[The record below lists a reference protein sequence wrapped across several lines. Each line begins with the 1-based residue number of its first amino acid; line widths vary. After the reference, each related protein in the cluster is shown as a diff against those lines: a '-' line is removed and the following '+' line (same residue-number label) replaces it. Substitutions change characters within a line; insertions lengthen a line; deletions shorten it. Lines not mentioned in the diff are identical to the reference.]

1 MPRRGSLEDVNEYIY
16 RVDRML
22 STLKLA
28 GALDRLAGVVLGAF
42 TKCEPGDGFGTL
54 TLDEVFDDYFLG
66 LGVPVFSGASFG
78 HIRRKYT
85 LPIGHEV
92 EMDAD
97 AGTIR
102 FLQAAVV

>member
-1 MPRRGSLEDVNEYIY
+1 
-16 RVDRML
+16 ML
-22 STLKLA
+22 LA
-28 GALDRLAGVVLGAF
+28 NPPERTDSLAGVVLGAF

-66 LGVPVFSGASFG
+66 LGVPVFSDASFG

-85 LPIGHEV
+85 LPIGLEV

-102 FLQAAVV
+102 YLQPAVV